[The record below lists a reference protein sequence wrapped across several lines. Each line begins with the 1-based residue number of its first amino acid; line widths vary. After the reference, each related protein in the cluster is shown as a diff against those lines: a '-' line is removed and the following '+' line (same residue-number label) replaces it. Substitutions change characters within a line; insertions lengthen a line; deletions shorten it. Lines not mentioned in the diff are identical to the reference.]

1 MSYQVWF
8 GNQRVNE
15 YKESLDLQDLS
26 DQNAINVTIVKSINS
41 SMLKLAAVWFSL
53 RGRSWCKTMFLFFLN
68 VKDFKTESKT
78 LYPLQTEQ
86 RYSK

>member
-8 GNQRVNE
+8 GDQRVNE

-41 SMLKLAAVWFSL
+41 SIL
-53 RGRSWCKTMFLFFLN
+53 
-68 VKDFKTESKT
+68 
-78 LYPLQTEQ
+78 
-86 RYSK
+86 